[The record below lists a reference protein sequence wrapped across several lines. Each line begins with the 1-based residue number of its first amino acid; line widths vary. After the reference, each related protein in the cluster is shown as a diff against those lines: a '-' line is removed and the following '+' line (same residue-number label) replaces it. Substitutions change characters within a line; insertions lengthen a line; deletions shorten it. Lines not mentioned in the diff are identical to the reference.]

1 MLWFS
6 SEIHKGLE
14 EGIRPKGHSH
24 GQLFRGSATLCS
36 TTVELRWQLKRIRY
50 WSWSR
55 ST

>member
-14 EGIRPKGHSH
+14 EAFAQRATHT
-24 GQLFRGSATLCS
+24 GSCSEDRQPLCS